1 MTIFEISFINKEK
14 IEKIKL
20 IKTSNSV
27 YQSSLDDFYNFAAS
41 DKCNIEIVEA
51 LLSAVESK
59 ENIENA
65 CDLLEKNGFLK
76 VEIALLKND
85 LYFECNNTV
94 TGISDNSENLLNV
107 PVK

>member
-1 MTIFEISFINKEK
+1 MK
-14 IEKIKL
+14 
-20 IKTSNSV
+20 
-27 YQSSLDDFYNFAAS
+27 
-41 DKCNIEIVEA
+41 
-51 LLSAVESK
+51 
-59 ENIENA
+59 NA

-107 PVK
+107 PVSDKAELTEETKNFESEYNTCITDDLVDDIKGIRA